1 MTTLRTAALLCPAIA
16 LAALAATT
24 VAQQVNTHSNTA
36 RGGADVKQVP
46 GRKIGAI
53 TTRGAIIHLEL
64 DAGVVADNLFDLDRR
79 TIRFTPVPPKPGGEG
94 GPSGAGFRAENLP
107 LQWDAATGTALSGNA
122 VSLTKFQ
129 FPFSGRSWDSM
140 QVLATGLITFGGGY
154 NDLGLGRFVH
164 LQHVGPDIAN
174 KIPLIAAF
182 LKQRMNGA
190 RYVSE
195 LDDRLVVTWETSEPV
210 GGQQDVTFVRTPHR
224 YQAVLHRD
232 GRIDLSYQEMTAR
245 DAVVGVYT
253 VPAGPPPPGSG
264 EARRSA
270 AGSEPREVGGAAT
283 TTPTDL
289 SAVKPTDAPRP
300 VIFEAFHHYSLPGA
314 ENMACTVIQA
324 LGDSFDFMVW
334 YSDFRVD
341 DQEAGTRS
349 VGDIPQNVSG
359 LGPRMDIG
367 RRMQDYCSTGRLQ
380 VTWYQ
385 PVWIG
390 AVQAQERHPDGR
402 FPNYNM
408 AVAQIGHEL
417 GHRWSTRTRAI
428 VNGET
433 IELRGPHD
441 PWGLSG
447 ATHWPQGVSTP
458 VPFPFSRPVEASIM
472 GGVHWKDNGDGT
484 FTNLAN
490 GTMNPASGFS
500 YLELYLMGFL
510 PASGVPDFFIL
521 RNQRPVGRSPEG
533 QQIVAADRVTI
544 TIKDVIAHN
553 GPRVPSYEDAPKA
566 YNTAMVAVTLKGRQ
580 PSAAMLA
587 QLEGIRAAWIDYWSK
602 ATGGVSTMATDTGRP
617 R

>member
-1 MTTLRTAALLCPAIA
+1 MRAIRTAALCGA
-16 LAALAATT
+16 LALAATAGST
-24 VAQQVNTHSNTA
+24 AAQQVNTHSNTP
-36 RGGADVKQVP
+36 RGGADVKQVA
-46 GRKIGAI
+46 GRKIGTIAA
-53 TTRGAIIHLEL
+53 RGNIIHLEL
-64 DAGVVADNLFDLDRR
+64 DAGVISDNLFDLDKR
-79 TIRFTPVPPKPGGEG
+79 TVRFTPAGT
-94 GPSGAGFRAENLP
+94 GFRAETLP
-107 LQWDAATGTALSGNA
+107 LQWDAAAGSALKGNA
-122 VSLTKFQ
+122 VTLTKFQ
-129 FPFSGRSWDSM
+129 FPFSGRTWDTM
-140 QVLATGLITFGGGY
+140 QVLATGLIAFGGGY
-154 NDLGLGRFVH
+154 ADLRLGRFVH
-164 LQHVGPDIAN
+164 LQHVGPDIVN
-174 KIPLIAAF
+174 TIPLIAAF

-190 RYVSE
+190 RSVAE
-195 LDDRLVVTWETSEPV
+195 LDDRVVITWDTSEPTS
-210 GGQQDVTFVRTPHR
+210 GQQDVTFVRTPHR

-253 VPAGPPPPGSG
+253 VPAGGAP
-264 EARRSA
+264 ATRS
-270 AGSEPREVGGAAT
+270 
-283 TTPTDL
+283 TDL
-289 SAVKPTDAPRP
+289 SAVKPGDAPRP
-300 VIFEAFHHYSLPGA
+300 VIFEAFHHYSLPGS
-314 ENMACTVIQA
+314 ENLSCTVIQA
-324 LGDSFDFMVW
+324 LGDRFDFMVW

-367 RRMQDYCSTGRLQ
+367 RRMQDYCSQGRLQ

-417 GHRWSTRTRAI
+417 AHRWSTRTRAI
-428 VNGET
+428 VNGQT
-433 IELRGPHD
+433 VELRAPHD
-441 PWGLSG
+441 PWGMSG

-458 VPFPFSRPVEASIM
+458 VPFPYSRPVEASIM
-472 GGVHWKDNGDGT
+472 GGVNWKDNGDGT

-510 PASGVPDFFIL
+510 PASKVPDFFIL
-521 RNQRPVGRSPEG
+521 RNQKPAGRSAAG
-533 QQIVAADRVTI
+533 QTMVAAEKVTI
-544 TIKDVIAHN
+544 TINDVIAHN
-553 GPRVPSYEDAPKA
+553 GPRVPSFEDAPKA

-580 PSAAMLA
+580 PGAAMLA

-602 ATGGVSTMATDTGRP
+602 VTGGVSTMATDPGRG

>member
-1 MTTLRTAALLCPAIA
+1 MKTLRMAALLCTAIA
-16 LAALAATT
+16 LAAQAART

-46 GRKIGAI
+46 GRRIGTI
-53 TTRGAIIHLEL
+53 TTRGNIVHLEL
-64 DAGVVADNLFDLDRR
+64 DAGVIKDNLFDLDKR
-79 TIRFTPVPPKPGGEG
+79 TIRFTPVPPKPGGED
-94 GPSGAGFRAENLP
+94 GPSSAGFRAENLP
-107 LQWDAATGTALSGNA
+107 LQWDATPGTALSGNA
-122 VSLTKFQ
+122 LRLTKFQ
-129 FPFSGRSWDSM
+129 FPFSGRSWDAM

-164 LQHVGPDIAN
+164 LQHVGSDIAN
-174 KIPLIAAF
+174 TIPLIAVF

-190 RYVSE
+190 RTMSE
-195 LDDRLVVTWETSEPV
+195 LDDRLVITWETSEPV

-253 VPAGPPPPGSG
+253 VPAG
-264 EARRSA
+264 
-270 AGSEPREVGGAAT
+270 GAPAT
-283 TTPTDL
+283 TSTDL
-289 SAVKPTDAPRP
+289 SAVKPSDAPRP

-324 LGDSFDFMVW
+324 LGDRFDFMVW

-385 PVWIG
+385 PVWVG

-402 FPNYNM
+402 YPNYNM

-447 ATHWPQGVSTP
+447 ATHWPPSVSTP

-521 RNQRPVGRSPEG
+521 RNQKPAGRTPEG
-533 QQIVAADRVTI
+533 QQFVAADKVTI
-544 TIKDVIAHN
+544 SIKDVIAHN
-553 GPRVPSYEDAPKA
+553 GPRVPSYENAPKA
-566 YNTAMVAVTLKGRQ
+566 YNTALVAVTLKGRQ

-602 ATGGVSTMATDTGRP
+602 VTGGVSTMATDTGR
-617 R
+617 RR